1 MSTTTIF
8 KIAAVITEDNKD
20 ERVLLIKEKVEKND
34 IAKWNIV
41 KGTCEPSRETLEEA
55 VIRECQEEISTEVK
69 LRSVLSVSIVR
80 KKESLRVQ
88 VSYLAKIKS
97 GIPEVKPKDF
107 QKKLNEE
114 ISEIRWFSRA
124 EIESLNPNEF
134 VSRRTK
140 LILEQWLSGKSYPL
154 EIIHNLNEE

>member
-1 MSTTTIF
+1 MSTTIF
-8 KIAAVITEDNKD
+8 KVATVITKDDKD
-20 ERVLLIKEKVEKND
+20 ELVLLIKEKVEKSD
-34 IAKWNIV
+34 VAKWNIV

-69 LRSVLSVSIVR
+69 LQSILSVSIIR
-80 KKESLRVQ
+80 KNKSLRIQ

-97 GIPEVKPKDF
+97 GVPKVKSKDF

-114 ISEIRWFSRA
+114 ISETRWFSRA
-124 EIESLNPNEF
+124 EIESLNPNEL

-154 EIIHNLNEE
+154 ELIHNLNEE